1 MMNKLRKLKVC
12 DWMLLIIIV
21 LMLSSS
27 IQLEITAGSGII
39 WVWAHIF
46 VGVMFFVLIG
56 WHLQLHFQWRNW
68 FRLLWKQKLKNTKW
82 LTIIG
87 ILTIITAVIST
98 IGWIVSPDHSK
109 IGAVHGK
116 LGFLFVALTLWHI
129 FRRFKFFYHT
139 AQDK

>member
-1 MMNKLRKLKVC
+1 MMNRLRKLKVC
-12 DWMLLIIIV
+12 NWMLLIIIV

-46 VGVMFFVLIG
+46 VGLMFLVLIG

-82 LTIIG
+82 LVAIG
-87 ILTIITAVIST
+87 ILTILTAVIST

-116 LGFLFVALTLWHI
+116 FGFLFIALALWHI
-129 FRRFKFFYHT
+129 FRRLKYYRT
-139 AQDK
+139 IQ